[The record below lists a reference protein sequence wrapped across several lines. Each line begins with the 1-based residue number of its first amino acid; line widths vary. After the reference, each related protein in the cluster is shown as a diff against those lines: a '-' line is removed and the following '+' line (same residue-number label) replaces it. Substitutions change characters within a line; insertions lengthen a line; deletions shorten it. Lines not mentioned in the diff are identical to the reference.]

1 MAKFQSPTGMHDL
14 LGEDLEYFQK
24 IEKACKDIAGFYGF
38 QRIETPIL
46 EETGLFEKGTG
57 FTTDIVQK
65 QMFSLRTRGGDFLTL
80 RPEGT
85 PGIVR
90 SYIQH
95 GMQNLPK
102 PVKIWYFGPFF
113 RYERPQAGRFRQ
125 FYQFGFESLGA
136 EDPVVDAQIIQIFYN
151 ILEELG
157 FKDLTIEINSI
168 GDSECRPEY
177 KRVLTK
183 YLKSNQSSLCPD
195 CRRRLKENPLR
206 ILDCKREKCQII
218 AGAAPQMIDRLCKG
232 CHNHF
237 KSVLEFLEEL
247 ELPYQLNPYLVRGL
261 DYYTRTVF
269 EIFSGS
275 LEDDKESSQE
285 IKKTALVGGGRYDDL
300 VRLLK
305 GKDTPACGAAAGI
318 ERIVHLMKLKGRK
331 IQSSKL
337 PQIFLAQVGEL
348 PKRKSLKI
356 FEEFK
361 KNKIKLAET
370 FHKDSLTYQLRIAD
384 RLAVKFVLILGQK
397 EALEEK
403 IIIREMKS
411 GKQKIIPIKN
421 VIREMKRRLK
431 KD

>member
-24 IEKACKDIAGFYGF
+24 IEKACKEVAGFYGF

-65 QMFSLRTRGGDFLTL
+65 QMFSFRTRGGDFLTL

-85 PGIVR
+85 PGVVR

-95 GMQNLPK
+95 GMQSLSK
-102 PVKIWYFGPFF
+102 PVKLWYFGPFF
-113 RYERPQAGRFRQ
+113 RYERPQAERFRQ
-125 FYQFGFESLGA
+125 FYQFGFESLGI

-206 ILDCKREKCQII
+206 ILDCKREKCQIV

-275 LEDDKESSQE
+275 LEDDKELSQE

-318 ERIVHLMKLKGRK
+318 ERIIHLMKLKGRK
-331 IQSSKL
+331 IQSSKP
-337 PQIFLAQVGEL
+337 PQIFLDQVGEL
-348 PKRKSLKI
+348 PKRKNLKI

-361 KNKIKLAET
+361 KNKIKLAEA
-370 FHKDSLTYQLRIAD
+370 FHKDSLTSQLRMAD

-411 GKQKIIPIKN
+411 GKQKIVPIKN